1 MTNSVLR
8 VIIDAS
14 GAQAGAQT
22 VNNALSSVTNTA
34 TQSINTLSQF
44 SKNLQNQLNSLSSG
58 VSFAGLASSFNSA
71 LNQMTSGVQKFLS
84 GFAAQFGGS
93 GIHGT
98 ARSFGKKLGD
108 SINSGIDDA
117 LKGLRNILLDV
128 FSLSAI
134 QEFLQKI
141 AEVGTQVQRFKT
153 VVEGIT
159 GSRAGA
165 NEAFENARNTANK
178 YGLSIESL
186 LQPYTRLLAATNETK
201 LSTGQVDTMFKGIA
215 AAASTYHLSQTE
227 VNLVM
232 LAFNQMISKGTV
244 SMEELRRQLGE
255 RIPGVFE
262 MSAKAIGKTTAELED
277 LIKKGML
284 KGPEFAALLGSVFN
298 DKFSTTAEKVSLTYF
313 GAMNRMRN
321 ATFKFFETLADSG
334 VLDAF
339 TRVIEKFIG
348 LLDNDKSIK
357 AFGQSITILVDQF
370 LTWFT
375 KITPQDVESFFKT
388 MSEGIRLVS
397 TALKFIVDNADTIT
411 RVIGMAAGAKVGA
424 VVGAAAGSIIP
435 GVGTAVGAVG
445 GGIIGMGVGGAG
457 GSILVNKSK
466 SKTFSGGATG
476 EWEQGISSADA
487 ADAYAF
493 PSQFGRFGSKKI
505 SAADVLKD
513 PKKKK
518 GLSDAQKSF
527 RKGESV
533 DESFSRFTRD
543 FMDGLS
549 PRKAVSNVPTIDQ
562 ERFENQVKLAHKHTD
577 AMDKLND
584 ARRDGQITE
593 RDYGL
598 RVESVTDTY
607 RKSLVVLEDVLQK
620 REEFRRTE
628 ADEVVT
634 KTLVGFKDKSA
645 AVFDELNQALS
656 TKYLDQYDKKQ
667 AEITRSLN
675 GNYLEAQ
682 HIFVDQLNSGKITAD
697 EYTKAIEKLNAALGK
712 QKTEVADLIQRQKE
726 LNESW
731 IKGVRDGLGS
741 YLDTVSNT
749 AQSVSNVVTK
759 AFKGM
764 EDALVKFVRTGKLDF
779 KSLAN
784 SIIDDMI
791 RMSIQEKVT
800 KPLAK
805 AGLSL
810 LEKVFSGTPS
820 EFPTVDAGISEVT
833 FGGFD
838 GGGYTGNASRSGG
851 MDGKGGFLA
860 MLHPQE
866 TVTDH
871 TKGNSASPDV
881 SVTVNLIESSS
892 KAGQVEQRQSGGQ
905 KMIDVFVSQIR
916 SAIANDISTGNGPV
930 PLAMQSTYAL
940 NRAAGGR

>member
-1 MTNSVLR
+1 MTDSVLR
-8 VIIDAS
+8 VIIDAA
-14 GAQAGAQT
+14 GAQAGAQA

-44 SKNLQNQLNSLSSG
+44 SKNLQSQLNSLSSG

-71 LNQMTSGVQKFLS
+71 LNQMTSGVQKFIS
-84 GFAAQFGGS
+84 GFSAQFGGS

-108 SINSGIDDA
+108 SINSGISDA
-117 LKGLRNILLDV
+117 LKGVRNILLDV

-134 QEFLQKI
+134 QDFMQKI

-153 VVEGIT
+153 VVEGIK
-159 GSRAGA
+159 GSSAA
-165 NEAFENARNTANK
+165 SNEAFENARNTANK

-411 RVIGMAAGAKVGA
+411 RVIAAAAGAKAGA
-424 VVGAAAGSIIP
+424 VTGAAIGSVIAP
-435 GVGTAVGAVG
+435 GAGTATGALA
-445 GGIIGMGVGGAG
+445 GGILGLGFGGAG
-457 GSILVNKSK
+457 GSMLVNKSK

-476 EWEQGISSADA
+476 EWEQGISSSDA
-487 ADAYAF
+487 ADAFAF

-505 SAADVLKD
+505 SASDVFKD

-584 ARRDGQITE
+584 ARRDGQISE

-598 RVESVTDTY
+598 RVEGVTDTY
-607 RKSLVVLEDVLQK
+607 RKSLIVLEDVLQK
-620 REEFRRTE
+620 REEFRRAD
-628 ADEVVT
+628 ADEVIT
-634 KTLVGFKDKSA
+634 KTLTGFKDKSA
-645 AVFDELNQALS
+645 AIFDELNQGLS
-656 TKYLDQYDKKQ
+656 TKYLDEYDKKQ

-682 HIFVDQLNSGKITAD
+682 HIFTDQLNSGKITSG
-697 EYTKAIEKLNAALGK
+697 EYAKAVDRLSQALIK
-712 QKTEVADLIQRQKE
+712 QKFEVSELIQRQRE
-726 LNESW
+726 LNQSW
-731 IKGVRDGLGS
+731 IKGVTDGLNS
-741 YLDTVSNT
+741 YVSSVSNV
-749 AQSVSNVVTK
+749 AQSVSNIVTK

-764 EDALVKFVRTGKLDF
+764 EDALVSFVMTGKMDF
-779 KSLAN
+779 KGFAN
-784 SIIDDMI
+784 SVIADMARI
-791 RMSIQEKVT
+791 AIQQTIT
-800 KPLAK
+800 KPLA
-805 AGLSL
+805 
-810 LEKVFSGTPS
+810 
-820 EFPTVDAGISEVT
+820 DI
-833 FGGFD
+833 GGSFIKSIFRSFVP
-838 GGGYTGNASRSGG
+838 NA
-851 MDGKGGFLA
+851 
-860 MLHPQE
+860 
-866 TVTDH
+866 
-871 TKGNSASPDV
+871 KGNVFASPDLHQYSNTILTKPTLFQFARGASFGEAGEAGPEAIMPLGRTSNGELGV
-881 SVTVNLIESSS
+881 HVTNDNNKKSS
-892 KAGQVEQRQSGGQ
+892 APNIVVQVINQSGTQLSGKQ
-905 KMIDVFVSQIR
+905 QGVPKFNGEEWVLSIVVDAIGNNPQFR
-916 SAIANDISTGNGPV
+916 SALGV
-930 PLAMQSTYAL
+930 
-940 NRAAGGR
+940 GR